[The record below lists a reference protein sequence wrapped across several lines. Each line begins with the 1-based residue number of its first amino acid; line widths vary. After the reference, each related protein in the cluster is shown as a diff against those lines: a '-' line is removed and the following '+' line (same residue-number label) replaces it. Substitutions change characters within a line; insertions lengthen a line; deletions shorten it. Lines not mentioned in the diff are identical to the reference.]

1 MAKTHTRKEVPAR
14 SKADRKI
21 TNESRQ
27 RWKEHYEEVLNMDG
41 PAKAIEQIQSEELD
55 LTTDPPSISEI
66 AKV

>member
-1 MAKTHTRKEVPAR
+1 
-14 SKADRKI
+14 
-21 TNESRQ
+21 
-27 RWKEHYEEVLNMDG
+27 MDG